1 MHLPLQDWGGE
12 SECGNIYSW
21 KGLSMAQLFNMP
33 QLGSTMEEGTILKWL
48 KNEGEPIRKGE
59 VLLEIETD
67 KATMEVEA
75 TEDSVLR
82 KILFPADSIVA
93 IQKPIAI
100 LGTADEAIE
109 HLLGGEAKSG
119 ESTETPAASSALAG
133 PGGVPMPLAAQGGQ
147 VFLSPRARRMAD
159 ESGIAVRELAGRGT
173 GPEGRVIERDVRTY
187 LQQRPAQPALAGEM
201 KTPRVT
207 PLAARIADELGI
219 NLSDLE
225 TGLPG
230 SRVRSEDILRHADN
244 LSPQRT
250 ERGAEETQIASL
262 PQNGGPG
269 SEAGAAGVT
278 VLAFGGMRKRI
289 ADNVAKSAFTAPHVT
304 LTLEVDMTACAEFRT
319 KVIPDIEKAYGAR
332 LSFTDILIKAVARGL
347 GEHPRLN
354 AALVGNEIHLFAQK
368 NIGIAVALEEGL
380 IVPVVKNAESKAL
393 GAISAELKGLVDRAR
408 TGKFTPADLSGGTFS
423 ITNLGAFGIDVFD
436 PILVTGQAAILG
448 VGRIADK
455 PVVIHKEIVVR
466 AMMNLCL
473 SFDHRL
479 LDGAPAARFLQR
491 LKELLENPLLML
503 L

>member
-1 MHLPLQDWGGE
+1 
-12 SECGNIYSW
+12 
-21 KGLSMAQLFNMP
+21 MAQLFNMP

-48 KNEGEPIRKGE
+48 KSEGDSIKKGE

-82 KILFPADSIVA
+82 KILYPADSLVA

-100 LGTADEAIE
+100 LGTATESID
-109 HLLGGEAKSG
+109 HLLGGGVEAR
-119 ESTETPAASSALAG
+119 ETAAAAATAAPVGVAEVLSVPALAG
-133 PGGVPMPLAAQGGQ
+133 GGAE
-147 VFLSPRARRMAD
+147 VFVSPRARRIAD

-173 GPEGRVIERDVRTY
+173 GPEGRVIERDVLLY
-187 LQQRPAQPALAGEM
+187 LQQRQSQPLAAGE
-201 KTPRVT
+201 TRTRVT
-207 PLAARIADELGI
+207 PLAAKIADELGI

-225 TGLPG
+225 MGLPG
-230 SRVRSEDILRHADN
+230 SRVRSEDILRHADTI
-244 LSPQRT
+244 SPQRAQRGT
-250 ERGAEETQIASL
+250 EEQVVAPLATGAGQESSA
-262 PQNGGPG
+262 
-269 SEAGAAGVT
+269 T
-278 VLAFGGMRKRI
+278 VAFGGMRKRI

-304 LTLEVDMTACAEFRT
+304 LTLEVDMTACGEFRT
-319 KVIPDIEKAYGAR
+319 KVIPDVEKTYGAR
-332 LSFTDILIKAVARGL
+332 ISFTDILVKAVARAL

-354 AALVGNEIHLFAQK
+354 AALVGNEIQLYAQK
-368 NIGIAVALEEGL
+368 NIGIAVALDEGL
-380 IVPVVKNAESKAL
+380 IVPVIKNAEGKAL
-393 GAISAELKGLVDRAR
+393 GAISKELKGLVDRAR
-408 TGKFTPADLSGGTFS
+408 TGKFTPDDLAGGTFS

-436 PILVTGQAAILG
+436 PIIVTGQAAILG

-455 PVVIHKEIVVR
+455 PVVVNKEIVVR
-466 AMMNLCL
+466 SMMNLCL